1 MNPMALMK
9 LMSAKNKFN
18 ANHPKVGAFFKAAFG
33 SGLQEGTILELTVTK
48 PDGEKMTTNLKVK
61 PSDLELLNEL
71 RCEQGTALSILF
83 ICHDISL
90 VQQFCDRVLVMN
102 QGRMIEEGTPDEVI
116 RAPRQEYTKR
126 LIESIL

>member
-48 PDGEKMTTNLKVK
+48 PDGEKMTTNLKVYTLFSVY
-61 PSDLELLNEL
+61 PYFGHIFLLKYIYKFYRSFSL
-71 RCEQGTALSILF
+71 REN
-83 ICHDISL
+83 
-90 VQQFCDRVLVMN
+90 M
-102 QGRMIEEGTPDEVI
+102 
-116 RAPRQEYTKR
+116 K
-126 LIESIL
+126 